1 LASSGAPQEPWQA
14 SDIRAGNV
22 EYPGLFLLNGDVIV
36 EDLDDAIEVSN
47 E

>member
-1 LASSGAPQEPWQA
+1 VET
-14 SDIRAGNV
+14 I
-22 EYPGLFLLNGDVIV
+22 EYPGLFLLHADVIV